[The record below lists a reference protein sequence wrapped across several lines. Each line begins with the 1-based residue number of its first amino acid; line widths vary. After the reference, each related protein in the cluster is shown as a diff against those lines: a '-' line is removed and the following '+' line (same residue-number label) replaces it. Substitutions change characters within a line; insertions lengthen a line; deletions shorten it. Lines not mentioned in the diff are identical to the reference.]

1 MAQDDAARLAR
12 LTVAGASLAVKD
24 DYSKAG
30 KGNELQAMVRAE
42 KVEKLAAARAAA
54 TAADAADASKKA
66 AKLAETAATSG
77 QVRSQPKPSFL

>member
-1 MAQDDAARLAR
+1 MASAS
-12 LTVAGASLAVKD
+12 LTVRD
-24 DYSKAG
+24 DYHG
-30 KGNELQAMVRAE
+30 TGNELQALVRAQ

-77 QVRSQPKPSFL
+77 QVQSPLQI